1 MPTSAIISIVDDDD
15 YVRLSLGSLL
25 RSYGYNIQLFD
36 SAEHFLCSELM
47 GVTDCLI
54 SDIQMPG
61 MSGLNMC
68 EHLIAQGVQIPV
80 IFMTASAEPA
90 PRLAAQR
97 LGAAGYL
104 TKPFDEQPLVACIQA
119 ALNSGRSEA

>member
-1 MPTSAIISIVDDDD
+1 MPTCPIISIVDDDD
-15 YVRLSLGSLL
+15 YVRVSLGSLL
-25 RSYGYNIQLFD
+25 RSYGYTIQLFD
-36 SAEHFLCSELM
+36 SAEHFVSSELM
-47 GVTDCLI
+47 PITDCLI

-61 MSGLNMC
+61 MSGLSMC
-68 EHLIAQGVQIPV
+68 EHLIARGIQIPV

-104 TKPFDEQPLVACIQA
+104 TKPFDEQPLLACIQI
-119 ALNSGRSEA
+119 ALNAEHAEE